1 MCNYCEENSPEC
13 CIYIDPL
20 SNDYYLD
27 IETSEWDYYDD
38 GFVHQREYIN
48 YCPWCGRKLAD
59 ETALSLGVKRG

>member
-1 MCNYCEENSPEC
+1 MCNYCEENSSEC

-38 GFVHQREYIN
+38 GYIHQKEYIN
-48 YCPWCGRKLAD
+48 YCPWCGRKLNGRKD
-59 ETALSLGVKRG
+59 